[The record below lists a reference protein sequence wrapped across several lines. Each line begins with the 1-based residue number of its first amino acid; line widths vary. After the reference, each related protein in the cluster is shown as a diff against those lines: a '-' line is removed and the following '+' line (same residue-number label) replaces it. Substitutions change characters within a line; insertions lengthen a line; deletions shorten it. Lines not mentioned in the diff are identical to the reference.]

1 MSPREWRALHQ
12 DKHRAHLTENYAHT
26 TNQSVAN
33 PHSVA
38 S

>member
-12 DKHRAHLTENYAHT
+12 DKHRAHLTENYAQT
-26 TNQSVAN
+26 TNQADADQ
-33 PHSVA
+33 HGVA